1 MFSYERFDR
10 LSKERGLTKAFLY
23 EKVGKPADYNYNLK
37 RTKKVN
43 PAWIEIWADLLG
55 TTVAYLN
62 GETDEKEKPTVETD
76 SELSKMYDQLTP
88 DEQEQVKQRIRELLA
103 GHE

>member
-1 MFSYERFDR
+1 MFSYERFDQ

-43 PAWIEIWADLLG
+43 PTWIQIWADLLN
-55 TTVAYLN
+55 TTPEYLN
-62 GETDEKEKPTVETD
+62 GETDEKEKPTVEID
-76 SELSKMYDQLTP
+76 SELNEMYNQLTP
-88 DEQEQVKQRIRELLA
+88 DEQEQVKQKLRELLA
-103 GHE
+103 THE